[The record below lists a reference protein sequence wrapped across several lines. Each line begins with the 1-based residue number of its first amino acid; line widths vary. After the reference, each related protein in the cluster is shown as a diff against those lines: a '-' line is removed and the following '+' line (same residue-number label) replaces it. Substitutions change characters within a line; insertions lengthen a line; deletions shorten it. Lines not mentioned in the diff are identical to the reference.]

1 MKIWSR
7 RLWKDIPD
15 LVLSACPLLL
25 LPLFTLFW
33 NSLFLTSMKLPYVI
47 NVFLLYSL
55 SPLWFSPIPLSS
67 KDQSWFPTHCFSL
80 STINCFSSLLVIMS
94 AHLLG
99 YKSGL
104 STDLKFCISNNLN
117 IFSPWTQEIW
127 NETPKVDYYTVR
139 GDRMCP
145 IIEDV
150 HSYIE
155 PSFGKMI

>member
-1 MKIWSR
+1 MNIWSR
-7 RLWKDIPD
+7 RIWKDIPD

-55 SPLWFSPIPLSS
+55 SPLWFSPTPLSS
-67 KDQSWFPTHCFSL
+67 KDQSWFPTHHFSL
-80 STINCFSSLLVIMS
+80 STIDCCSLLLVITS

-99 YKSGL
+99 SKSDL
-104 STDLKFCISNNLN
+104 STDLKSCIFNNLN
-117 IFSPWTQEIW
+117 LFSPWTQEIW
-127 NETPKVDYYTVR
+127 NEMPKVDYTVR
-139 GDRMCP
+139 GDRMFP
-145 IIEDV
+145 IIKDV

-155 PSFGKMI
+155 PSLGKMI